1 MAGPEFTMIQRNSL
15 KSKWN
20 PLWIENIWLR
30 NKSVI
35 NTQHENGH
43 LSSSSAEREL
53 HLQRNINRIL
63 VNNALLLWNQYKNC
77 ISEFGCDNIRN
88 LQHILRA
95 IRENRGAEILL
106 RGRGKSWTTSC
117 SPSIHWVTLAAK
129 QHEITSWQRYSKKEH
144 FWQNKKPTAVSST
157 LLFVPYKNQVNI
169 KYKAKTSP
177 QIAISPQ
184 RICAPISPFAAMY
197 VANTKNFYITL
208 PALQVLIP
216 GQQLPH
222 AFQNRLLDKQKQKE
236 AGIRKT
242 APLFIK
248 QILLWNLQT
257 FQSKNFLV
265 ITTDEVPHI
274 YGSTLEKK
282 YIDGRYHWCSICH
295 YFSAEE
301 GQWALWSLNRWWVTR
316 EFKSW
321 WWGLQV
327 WWSAQKM

>member
-1 MAGPEFTMIQRNSL
+1 M
-15 KSKWN
+15 
-20 PLWIENIWLR
+20 
-30 NKSVI
+30 KSVQELYI
-35 NTQHENGH
+35 QVH
-43 LSSSSAEREL
+43 LLQYQKFVAHFKSGWRKQRSRNPALRQGKEL
-53 HLQRNINRIL
+53 DNLLQP
-63 VNNALLLWNQYKNC
+63 
-77 ISEFGCDNIRN
+77 F
-88 LQHILRA
+88 
-95 IRENRGAEILL
+95 
-106 RGRGKSWTTSC
+106 
-117 SPSIHWVTLAAK
+117 HWVTLGAK
-129 QHEITSWQRYSKKEH
+129 QHEIMSWQRCNRKER
-144 FWQNKKPTAVSST
+144 FWQYKKTTAVSST
-157 LLFVPYKNQVNI
+157 LLFVLYKNRVN
-169 KYKAKTSP
+169 KNQKAKASP
-177 QIAISPQ
+177 RIVISPQ

-197 VANTKNFYITL
+197 IANTKNFYITL
-208 PALQVLIP
+208 PALQVLSP

-301 GQWALWSLNRWWVTR
+301 GQWALWSLKWQRVTQ
-316 EFKSW
+316 ELKSW
-321 WWGLQV
+321 
-327 WWSAQKM
+327 